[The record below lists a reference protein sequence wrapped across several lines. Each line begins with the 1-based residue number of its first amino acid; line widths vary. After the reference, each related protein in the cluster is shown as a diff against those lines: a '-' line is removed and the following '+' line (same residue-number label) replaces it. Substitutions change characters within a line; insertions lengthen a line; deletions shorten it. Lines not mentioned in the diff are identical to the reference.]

1 MLWLRHCTQ
10 RSLGKNSQVL
20 PTKRNK
26 QYLKSLLIPHYRK
39 TLYNEQNPSSTPAT
53 EKWLILMN
61 VLNQWEKYSSSK
73 ILKCRNRLMASFVT
87 AHLQVSALCYSC
99 ILLPYVHSL
108 SASQHVLKP
117 CSVPGPGLGSLGMNG
132 RPRSYLGPPPS
143 HVGRPTQS
151 MCNMFWSVTDEGQG
165 DQEKD
170 HWIIQRNP
178 ERFTEEIEVKRSL
191 TGWVRHLQKG
201 TGSRQVTREMSLEF
215 GLNVNNR
222 QKV

>member
-1 MLWLRHCTQ
+1 ML
-10 RSLGKNSQVL
+10 
-20 PTKRNK
+20 PPKRNK

-53 EKWLILMN
+53 EKWLILMD
-61 VLNQWEKYSSSK
+61 VLNQWEKYTSSK
-73 ILKCRNRLMASFVT
+73 ILKYRNRLVASFVT

-132 RPRSYLGPPPS
+132 RPRSYLGPPLN

-151 MCNMFWSVTDEGQG
+151 MLICSDQWQNEGQG

-201 TGSRQVTREMSLEF
+201 TGSQQVAREMSLEF
-215 GLNVNNR
+215 GLNVSIR